1 MPMPF
6 GEPPS
11 PVGSARPGPS
21 ALGPASSA
29 NDHSRTAVRER
40 PHRNPGHSV
49 QTRIELSLMSI
60 RLQQE
65 ETVVERTP
73 LEHQL
78 EGLDGRAAAAPQLG
92 FMLAGAQWRD
102 SWLHGFRSLY
112 LVMEVILLGLAGGL
126 LISIL
131 TLDVGRA
138 WVPACLLIVD
148 ATGSLLLLFR
158 MRRAAVGLGDD
169 VRFWH
174 REIVRAERELPP
186 ERRVFTRF
194 KLLQRSRNYHD
205 TDVLAAQALGPQG
218 LDEAGVDRL
227 IEPFSATRRLVEN
240 RIPMLIAVLW
250 ISWALAGVGALYLR
264 ASHII

>member
-1 MPMPF
+1 M
-6 GEPPS
+6 
-11 PVGSARPGPS
+11 ATLR
-21 ALGPASSA
+21 
-29 NDHSRTAVRER
+29 
-40 PHRNPGHSV
+40 
-49 QTRIELSLMSI
+49 SI
-60 RLQQE
+60 RSE
-65 ETVVERTP
+65 SAEIAVDRSP
-73 LEHQL
+73 LEQKL

-131 TLDVGRA
+131 TLDVNRA

-194 KLLQRSRNYHD
+194 KLLQRSRNYRD
-205 TDVLAAQALGPQG
+205 TDKLAALALAPDG

-240 RIPMLIAVLW
+240 RIPTLIAVLW
-250 ISWALAGVGALYLR
+250 VSWAMAGVGALLLR